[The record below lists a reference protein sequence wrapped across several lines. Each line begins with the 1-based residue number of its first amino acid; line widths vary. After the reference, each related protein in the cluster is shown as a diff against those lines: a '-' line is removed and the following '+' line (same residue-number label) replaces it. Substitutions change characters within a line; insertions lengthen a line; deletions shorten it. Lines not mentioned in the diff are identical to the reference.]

1 MSATKSQIELARAAI
16 RYTKAWRRNGGRME
30 IINTSGEQGILL
42 RELHE
47 CRNAFAKATDEE
59 WAAEVARL
67 LELLR
72 LWRDLNFECVCTG
85 ETAPFDEPC
94 SVCVTGRQIQDRC
107 ECSVC
112 ALSRETTEAI
122 EKDMEGE
129 PRE

>member
-1 MSATKSQIELARAAI
+1 MSVTKSQRELAEAAI
-16 RYTKAWRRNGGRME
+16 RYTKAWRRAGGKLE
-30 IINTSGEQGILL
+30 SINVSGEQGIRL

-59 WAAEVARL
+59 WAGEVAHL

-72 LWRDLNFECVCTG
+72 LWVDLAFECVCTG
-85 ETAPFDEPC
+85 ASSPVDRTCE
-94 SVCVTGRQIQDRC
+94 VCVMRQIHDRC

-112 ALSRETTEAI
+112 ALSRETSEAL
-122 EKDMEGE
+122 EKDMEGN